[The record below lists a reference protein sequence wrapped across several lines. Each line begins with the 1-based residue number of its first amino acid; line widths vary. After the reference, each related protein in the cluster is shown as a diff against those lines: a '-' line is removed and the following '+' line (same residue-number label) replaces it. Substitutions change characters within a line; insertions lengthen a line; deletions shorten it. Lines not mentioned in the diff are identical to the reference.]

1 MEGQMEKDRLSLM
14 ALQSRAMNETLQK
27 CKEDTLEQ
35 IRNVEMQNLQYQ
47 MQTLQIQVNTFFY
60 IV

>member
-1 MEGQMEKDRLSLM
+1 MEGQMEKDRLSLLS
-14 ALQSRAMNETLQK
+14 LQSRAMNETLEK

-47 MQTLQIQVNTFFY
+47 MQTLQIQVTYF
-60 IV
+60 

>member
-1 MEGQMEKDRLSLM
+1 MEGQMEKDRLSLL
-14 ALQSRAMNETLQK
+14 ALQSRAMNETLEK

-47 MQTLQIQVNTFFY
+47 MQTLQIQVTYF
-60 IV
+60 